1 MTTTPPITDQA
12 GRAQA
17 LVAFLL
23 EDCPREAFTTEVREL
38 ASAVVGHEAH
48 TGPDGFYARWFA
60 TPAARAAYVAAVLDP
75 VGRTAASGVL
85 ADVEAMLRE
94 DFMRLALFRRF
105 ADQASAELAASQ
117 RDALASLARLL
128 ASPPRTVQDALGNT
142 TTRRFDDAE
151 LETLASL
158 GARHAKVCA
167 LQRATAAVERVI
179 TALCPI

>member
-23 EDCPREAFTTEVREL
+23 EDCPRGAFTTEVYEL
-38 ASAVVGHEAH
+38 ASSVVTDEAH

-75 VGRTAASGVL
+75 VGRTASSGVL
-85 ADVEAMLRE
+85 ADVEAMLRQ

-117 RDALASLARLL
+117 RDALASLARVL
-128 ASPPRTVQDALGNT
+128 ASPPRTVQDALGSAT
-142 TTRRFDDAE
+142 SRRFATAE
-151 LETLASL
+151 LKMLAAL
-158 GARHAKVCA
+158 GARHAEV
-167 LQRATAAVERVI
+167 
-179 TALCPI
+179 